1 MNELK
6 SKKMELVLPTPFDEI
21 MQHVQEEKR
30 IHDNKERRIR
40 EEKLRRDNL
49 VRSIASVYFF
59 LKKEIGLP
67 KRSLTVEEYIII
79 KNDLT
84 KRAQIAVNSRWC
96 KFMRFCGL
104 KTPWHYFLEFG
115 YFSKRTPFGYWDQKI
130 RLLCMDWDAFGS
142 SESLTSIDNIFCS
155 VSEIRDKW
163 QYGQEYFN
171 QDIVPANLLEL
182 VKKLSVSD
190 VS

>member
-6 SKKMELVLPTPFDEI
+6 SKKMELVLPTPLDEI
-21 MQHVQEEKR
+21 MQHMQEEKR

-67 KRSLTVEEYIII
+67 KRSLTVEEYIVI
-79 KNDLT
+79 KNALT
-84 KRAQIAVNSRWC
+84 KRAQIAVNNWWC

-115 YFSKRTPFGYWDQKI
+115 YFSKHTPFGYWDRKI
-130 RLLCMDWDAFGS
+130 SVLSIFWDAFS
-142 SESLTSIDNIFCS
+142 SNQIGDIFCDPATY
-155 VSEIRDKW
+155 EW
-163 QYGQEYFN
+163 TYGQEYFKQN
-171 QDIVPANLLEL
+171 IVPENLFEL
-182 VKKLSVSD
+182 IKKLSVSD